1 MKFCS
6 SVFSAVCLTIV
17 CTATASGADA
27 RDQFMATLM
36 SMCGQRFEGG
46 LTYAIDPK
54 NPYVG
59 QKMSTEIVCTSTDV
73 RLPVLV
79 GEDRS
84 RTWIFTRT
92 STGLDLRHDHR
103 HVDGTPE
110 TITMYGGLA
119 NEGGSAISQSFPGD
133 AITFKL
139 FPGSE
144 TNIWTV
150 SFSPDGSVL
159 TYHLDRH
166 ARPRIEF
173 VMKRTA
179 ARSPGESTAGAN

>member
-1 MKFCS
+1 MKS
-6 SVFSAVCLTIV
+6 RLSVMSAACMTIV
-17 CTATASGADA
+17 CAATATAADT
-27 RDQFMATLM
+27 RDQFMATLR
-36 SMCGQRFEGG
+36 SMCGERYEGA
-46 LTYAIDPK
+46 LTYAIDPN

-59 QKMSTEIVCTSTDV
+59 QKMSTEIICTGTDV

-92 STGLDLRHDHR
+92 RAGLDLRHDHR
-103 HVDGTPE
+103 HPDGTPE
-110 TITMYGGLA
+110 AVTMYGGLA
-119 NEGGSAISQSFPGD
+119 NDAGSALSQSFLAD

-144 TNIWTV
+144 TNVWTT

-166 ARPRIEF
+166 AKPRIEF
-173 VMKRTA
+173 VLKRVT
-179 ARSPGESTAGAN
+179 R

>member
-1 MKFCS
+1 MKPAMSAFC
-6 SVFSAVCLTIV
+6 AVCVTLA
-17 CTATASGADA
+17 CAASATATDA
-27 RDQFMATLM
+27 RDQFMATLQ
-36 SMCGQRFEGG
+36 SLCGARFEGG

-59 QKMSTEIVCTSTDV
+59 QKMSTEIVCTGTDV
-73 RLPVLV
+73 RMPVLV

-92 STGLDLRHDHR
+92 ASGLDLRHDHR
-103 HVDGTPE
+103 HPDGTPE
-110 TITMYGGLA
+110 TVTMYGGLA
-119 NEGGSAISQSFPGD
+119 NDAGSARSQSFLAD

-144 TNIWTV
+144 TNVWTT
-150 SFSPDGSVL
+150 SFSDDDSVL

-166 ARPRIEF
+166 AKPRIEF
-173 VMKRTA
+173 VMRRS
-179 ARSPGESTAGAN
+179 AR

>member
-1 MKFCS
+1 MKLSTFI
-6 SVFSAVCLTIV
+6 AGT
-17 CTATASGADA
+17 CTSLICAATASAADP
-27 RDQFMATLM
+27 RDQFLATLQGL
-36 SMCGQRFEGG
+36 CGARFEGG

-59 QKMSTEIVCTSTDV
+59 QAISTEIVCTGKDV

-79 GEDRS
+79 GTDRS

-92 STGLDLRHDHR
+92 AAALELRHDHR
-103 HVDGTPE
+103 HPDGTPE
-110 TITMYGGLA
+110 TVTMYGGLA
-119 NEGGSAISQSFPGD
+119 NDAGSALSQSFLAD

-144 TNIWTV
+144 TNVWTT
-150 SFSPDGSVL
+150 SFSADGTVL

-166 ARPRIEF
+166 AKPRIEF
-173 VMKRTA
+173 VMRRV
-179 ARSPGESTAGAN
+179 AR

>member
-1 MKFCS
+1 MKLRLS
-6 SVFSAVCLTIV
+6 LIVACLALI
-17 CTATASGADA
+17 CAATAAATDS
-27 RDQFMATLM
+27 RDEFMATLRG
-36 SMCGQRFEGG
+36 MCGARFEGA

-59 QKMSTEIVCTSTDV
+59 QVMSTEIICTDQDV

-92 STGLDLRHDHR
+92 SSGLDLRHDHR
-103 HVDGTPE
+103 HPDGTPE
-110 TITMYGGLA
+110 TVTMYGGLA
-119 NEGGSAISQSFPGD
+119 NDAGSALSQSFLAD

-144 TNIWTV
+144 TNVWTV
-150 SFSPDGSVL
+150 SFSADGTVL

-166 ARPRIEF
+166 AKPRIEF
-173 VMKRTA
+173 VMRRI
-179 ARSPGESTAGAN
+179 AR

>member
-1 MKFCS
+1 MKS
-6 SVFSAVCLTIV
+6 SLSVAIAACMTMVCAAP
-17 CTATASGADA
+17 ATAAETGE
-27 RDQFMATLM
+27 QFMATLQ
-36 SMCGQRFEGG
+36 SMCGQRFEGA
-46 LTYAIDPK
+46 LSYAIDPR

-59 QKMSTEIVCTSTDV
+59 QKMSTDIVCTGKDV
-73 RLPVLV
+73 RLPVTV

-84 RTWIFTRT
+84 RTWIFSRT
-92 STGLDLRHDHR
+92 AAGLDLRHDHR
-103 HVDGTPE
+103 HPDGTPE
-110 TITMYGGLA
+110 PVTMYGGLA
-119 NEGGSAISQSFPGD
+119 KDGGTALSQSFLAD

-150 SFSPDGSVL
+150 SVSADGSVL

-173 VMKRTA
+173 VMKRVA
-179 ARSPGESTAGAN
+179 H

>member
-1 MKFCS
+1 MKSCFLL
-6 SVFSAVCLTIV
+6 FSAVCLTFG
-17 CTATASGADA
+17 CAAPASAADA
-27 RDQFMATLM
+27 RDQFMATLQ

-59 QKMSTEIVCTSTDV
+59 QKMSTQIICSSTDV

-92 STGLDLRHDHR
+92 GTDLELRHDHR
-103 HVDGTPE
+103 HPDGTPE

-119 NEGGSAISQSFPGD
+119 NDAGSAISQSFPGD

-179 ARSPGESTAGAN
+179 ANSPGEGRAGAH